1 MKATVDWD
9 CGSYVVLAFMPK
21 SRANLD
27 DVKWRALLSF
37 GLNESLAKKCAKAL
51 SAQLWNDAQLFE
63 LHKNYDVKRE
73 VVDFEWECHNTGRA
87 TFSKIVYAKKE
98 KR

>member
-9 CGSYVVLAFMPK
+9 CGCYVVLAFMPE

-37 GLNESLAKKCAKAL
+37 GKNESLAK
-51 SAQLWNDAQLFE
+51 SAP
-63 LHKNYDVKRE
+63 R
-73 VVDFEWECHNTGRA
+73 R
-87 TFSKIVYAKKE
+87 
-98 KR
+98 

>member
-1 MKATVDWD
+1 M
-9 CGSYVVLAFMPK
+9 
-21 SRANLD
+21 
-27 DVKWRALLSF
+27 
-37 GLNESLAKKCAKAL
+37 
-51 SAQLWNDAQLFE
+51 WNDAQLFE
-63 LHKNYDVKRE
+63 LHKNYNVKRE